1 MGFTSKIVLRK
12 NRIKNDGT
20 YPLAIRITVAGKQSY
35 VPIGQYL
42 PESEWDDKNQRLRPT
57 SKLIDNTSRFN
68 NLLRK
73 NHAKID
79 GICTRL
85 LDKHLLSELTVRE
98 IGKFAKWGLNRSE
111 DEIGDRLDLLIQG
124 QPVDVLT
131 SGAAN
136 DNRATDVYSYLE
148 QCITQYEKSGRK
160 GYAQSHEHLL
170 SKLKAFHKGHTLK
183 FEHINYAFLKKLEAK
198 HIAEGH
204 TYGGLGVYLRT
215 LRARFN
221 DAIKE
226 GLVHEKHYPFDK
238 YSIKKG
244 SPKRHALSDLSFQKL
259 LALDLSEYPAEHRA
273 RNFFLASYYLRGMNW
288 MDLSQLTVS
297 NLSED
302 WTRLF
307 YQRRK
312 TKKRYSIA
320 IHPKL
325 RAILAEYI
333 SEDAKPAEFI
343 FPILSPEDPID
354 GYYEIIKEKRNT
366 HNRLL
371 GKIGM
376 KIGAEDM
383 TFYSARHTYA
393 MRSKRK
399 GVPTSAIQDALG
411 HATEQT
417 TQAYLESFE
426 DEVIDTYDDMVFS
439 DE

>member
-42 PESEWDDKNQRLRPT
+42 PESEWDEKNQRLRPT

-79 GICTRL
+79 DICTRL
-85 LDKHLLSELTVRE
+85 LDKHLISELSIRE
-98 IGKFAKWGLNRSE
+98 IGKFSKWALNRSE
-111 DEIGDRLDLLIQG
+111 DEISDRLDLLLQG
-124 QPVDVLT
+124 RSVDVLAS

-136 DNRATDVYSYLE
+136 DNAIDLYSYLE
-148 QCITQYEKSGRK
+148 NSIKLFKKAGRK
-160 GYAQSHEHLL
+160 GYAESHEHLL
-170 SKLKAFHKGHTLK
+170 SKLKSFHKGKVLK
-183 FEHINYAFLKKLEAK
+183 FEQVNYAFLKRLEAN
-198 HIAEGH
+198 HLAQGYG
-204 TYGGLGVYLRT
+204 YGGLGVYLRT

-221 DAIKE
+221 DAIRE
-226 GLVHEKHYPFDK
+226 GIMHEKHYPFNN

-244 SPKRHALSDLSFQKL
+244 NPDRHALSDRSFQKL
-259 LALDLSEYPAEHRA
+259 LELDLSEYPAEHRA
-273 RNFFLASYYLRGMNW
+273 RNFFLVSYYLRGMNW
-288 MDLSQLTVS
+288 MDLSQLRVS
-297 NLSED
+297 NLSDD
-302 WTRLF
+302 WSRLF

-320 IHPKL
+320 VHPKL
-325 RAILAEYI
+325 QAILAQYI
-333 SEDAKPAEFI
+333 SEDAKADDFI
-343 FPILSPEDPID
+343 FPILSPEYPEEK
-354 GYYEIIKEKRNT
+354 YYEIIKEKRNT

-371 GKIGM
+371 GKIGE

-426 DEVIDTYDDMVFS
+426 DEVIDSYDDMVFS
-439 DE
+439 D